1 MTRPF
6 VRAPRLAMLA
16 LAAAAAACSSKK
28 AQTRGERP
36 PTPVAVATV
45 HQAAV
50 PIDLSANGIVSPIQ
64 TAQVSSQVDGIIQHV
79 LFHEGQDVTQGQVLF
94 QIDPT
99 AYRAAYEQAKA
110 NLARDI
116 ATMIYAKAEVIRYD
130 SLVAKDY
137 VTKEQADQERA
148 TAGSAIATV
157 VADSAL
163 VASAKFNLD
172 NSTIR
177 APISGRTGNLLV
189 REGNLVHGSAGTAL
203 VLINQIHPIY
213 VAFYVP
219 SSSLSDIQKYAR
231 AGAVPVTVYPSS
243 AQPAATSGAGSSG
256 DLPAGT
262 AVSRAPAAGGGGR
275 PSARHHAPS
284 TAADP
289 PAGGRRG
296 SGAAPQAGGTAGTGD
311 QTTGDTTGMGGGG
324 GASGPPGGG
333 VTDVADNALPSGPGL
348 SGTLTFV
355 NNAVDTATGTV
366 LVKATFPNQGSE
378 LWPGEFVATS
388 VRLSVQQNAL
398 VVPPSAIMTGQ
409 QGTYVFVVDPT
420 ANTVKQQTVVV
431 GRTTSTVAVI
441 NSGLANGDRVV
452 TDGQSRLQNGAKV
465 AVRAITTTA
474 SRSTP

>member
-1 MTRPF
+1 MMRGPG
-6 VRAPRLAMLA
+6 LAMIA
-16 LAAAAAACSSKK
+16 LAAATACTKK
-28 AQTRGERP
+28 APTRERP
-36 PTPVAVATV
+36 PVPVAVATV

-79 LFHEGQDVTQGQVLF
+79 LFREGQDVTQGQVLF

-99 AYRAAYEQAKA
+99 AYRAAYAQAKA

-116 ATMIYAKAEVIRYD
+116 ATMIYDQAEVVRYD

-148 TAGSAIATV
+148 TAGSAVATV

-189 REGNLVHGSAGTAL
+189 REGNLVHGASGTPL

-219 SSSLSDIQKYAR
+219 STSLADIQKYAR
-231 AGAVPVTVYPSS
+231 AGAVPVTVYQTS
-243 AQPAATSGAGSSG
+243 AQAGPPGGPATGDAPQGTS
-256 DLPAGT
+256 
-262 AVSRAPAAGGGGR
+262 VSRTPRAAAGGP
-275 PSARHHAPS
+275 PSARHHAP
-284 TAADP
+284 AGDP
-289 PAGGRRG
+289 TT
-296 SGAAPQAGGTAGTGD
+296 SGAAGGAGGGAGGGGTIAGGTGD
-311 QTTGDTTGMGGGG
+311 QTSGDTTGMGGGG
-324 GASGPPGGG
+324 GGSGPPGGG
-333 VTDVADNALPSGPGL
+333 VTDVADNSVPSGPGI

-366 LVKATFPNQGSE
+366 LVKGTFANQQSE

-388 VRLSVQQNAL
+388 IRLSVQQNAL
-398 VVPPSAIMTGQ
+398 VVPPAAIMTGQ

-441 NSGLANGDRVV
+441 NSGLAAGDRVV

-474 SRSTP
+474 SRASP

>member
-6 VRAPRLAMLA
+6 VRAPGLAMLG
-16 LAAAAAACSSKK
+16 LAAAAAACSKS
-28 AQTRGERP
+28 AQKTRGERP

-50 PIDLSANGIVSPIQ
+50 PIDLTANGIVSPIQ

-79 LFHEGQDVTQGQVLF
+79 LFHEGQDVEKGQVLF

-148 TAGSAIATV
+148 TAGSAMATV

-219 SSSLSDIQKYAR
+219 ASSLADIQKYAR
-231 AGAVPVTVYPSS
+231 AGPVPVTVYQTS
-243 AQPAATSGAGSSG
+243 AAASAPGAGSSG

-262 AVSRAPAAGGGGR
+262 SVSRQPAAGGGGP
-275 PSARHHAPS
+275 PSARHHAPT

-289 PAGGRRG
+289 PAGGHR
-296 SGAAPQAGGTAGTGD
+296 GGTAGSAGTGD

-324 GASGPPGGG
+324 GNSGPPGGG

-348 SGTLTFV
+348 GGTLTFV

-409 QGTYVFVVDPT
+409 QGTYVFIVDPT
-420 ANTVKQQTVVV
+420 ANTVKQQPVVV
-431 GRTTSTVAVI
+431 GRTTNTVAVI